1 MFCYSFLFYSSL
13 DEVSSTK
20 TPYVYLYN
28 TGHVYDDKPISVVSS
43 CQLGIYAFPFDIQN
57 CSLTFGADIHFGKA
71 FWNLKN

>member
-71 FWNLKN
+71 F

>member
-20 TPYVYLYN
+20 TPYVYLYKS
-28 TGHVYDDKPISVVSS
+28 GHVYDDKPIRVVSS

-57 CSLTFGADIHFGKA
+57 CSLTFGADIHFDKA

>member
-43 CQLGIYAFPFDIQN
+43 CQLGIYAFPFDI
-57 CSLTFGADIHFGKA
+57 
-71 FWNLKN
+71 